1 MFGFVNSIL
10 GLDPKTGI
18 LSSAYVLI
26 TFLVYV
32 RVLPGGAV
40 KVFGMSKIYSEYK
53 NKGFCDVEK
62 MFGSTRTRFTQGK
75 ILFFDRL

>member
-1 MFGFVNSIL
+1 MNMFGFVNSIL

-26 TFLVYV
+26 AFLVYA

-53 NKGFCDVEK
+53 NKGF
-62 MFGSTRTRFTQGK
+62 
-75 ILFFDRL
+75 

>member
-10 GLDPKTGI
+10 RLDPKTGI

-26 TFLVYV
+26 AFLVYV

-53 NKGFCDVEK
+53 NKGF
-62 MFGSTRTRFTQGK
+62 
-75 ILFFDRL
+75 